1 MRSFIVV
8 AVDHSIS
15 VLQSVKTGF
24 VFEKNIV
31 LITVNSFIE
40 LRKIPSPDIV
50 IYDIG
55 ICLLE
60 GDIYNFISKRCI
72 TVAASAVIN
81 ENTVEK
87 AIACGAS
94 ALIKK
99 PYDCSTLKEKLNSL
113 LQAQPALDSRISLDK
128 KISHIFLSGGITPNN
143 MGFRYLK
150 ESVKLC
156 ISNPN
161 MLTNITKMLYPA
173 VAEKFDTKSTRVE
186 RDIRHVIELAWSRGK
201 IQNLNKVFGL
211 NIFDTKNKPTNS
223 EFIALLADKLSYE
236 QIEV

>member
-1 MRSFIVV
+1 
-8 AVDHSIS
+8 
-15 VLQSVKTGF
+15 
-24 VFEKNIV
+24 
-31 LITVNSFIE
+31 
-40 LRKIPSPDIV
+40 
-50 IYDIG
+50 
-55 ICLLE
+55 
-60 GDIYNFISKRCI
+60 
-72 TVAASAVIN
+72 
-81 ENTVEK
+81 
-87 AIACGAS
+87 
-94 ALIKK
+94 
-99 PYDCSTLKEKLNSL
+99 
-113 LQAQPALDSRISLDK
+113 
-128 KISHIFLSGGITPNN
+128 

-236 QIEV
+236 QIKV